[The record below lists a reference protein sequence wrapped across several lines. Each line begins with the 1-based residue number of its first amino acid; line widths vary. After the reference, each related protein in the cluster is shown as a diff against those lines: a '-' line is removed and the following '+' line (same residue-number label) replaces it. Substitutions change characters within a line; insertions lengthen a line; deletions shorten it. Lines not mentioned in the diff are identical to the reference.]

1 MDKLNTYI
9 PQFKGFCS
17 KPDPQD
23 YPIVTGAVQE
33 VHFKQGFSIDLLAKR
48 LDIWNALCYD
58 LYANWA
64 TVLTRDII

>member
-33 VHFKQGFSIDLLAKR
+33 VHFKQGFSIDSSAKR
-48 LDIWNALCYD
+48 LDI
-58 LYANWA
+58 
-64 TVLTRDII
+64 